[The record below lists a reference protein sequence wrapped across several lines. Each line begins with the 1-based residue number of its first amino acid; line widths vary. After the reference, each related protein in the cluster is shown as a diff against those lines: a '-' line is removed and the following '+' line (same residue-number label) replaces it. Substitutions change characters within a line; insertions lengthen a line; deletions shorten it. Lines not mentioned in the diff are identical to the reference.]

1 MMKFLDIFQIIVRV
15 LETIVDMLANESTK
29 DNPAQL
35 SQFVTCKVAF
45 ELPYIIYYTMF
56 YKVYNKITHDTRKF
70 NPLTLAGAT
79 VIGSGISAVGNA
91 LGGVLSTQSNKKLM
105 REQMHWQE
113 SMYQRQLQDARE
125 NWRMQ
130 NAYNSPANQRKLLED
145 AGFNPGMLGSDL
157 QSASSADNIA
167 MGNVP
172 SAPSYSMTP
181 NYIADTVNSATQAFS
196 TLVAANATKQNAD
209 TNAKNA
215 ETNAKNAG
223 VNQQNADTQSA
234 LAYHQN
240 AMTRQNIQ
248 LAAQENAFKSEFM
261 QNQINQMRANTNLV
275 RVQTGIAS
283 ITKEWLPYEKSMQLS
298 KLSADIDNVLEDV
311 KLKKVSIKVGE
322 AQVRQLL
329 ASASLLISQAK
340 TNDAL
345 RPSQVSASET
355 HASNLRKGIS
365 DTFNSDKW
373 LAPVSISAN
382 GSLNVYGGSAGT
394 SVNVPRGVVTDGV
407 GAILKVADRLKN
419 KVMAAPKHFDV
430 SQLQQPGMM
439 SQ

>member
-1 MMKFLDIFQIIVRV
+1 
-15 LETIVDMLANESTK
+15 
-29 DNPAQL
+29 
-35 SQFVTCKVAF
+35 
-45 ELPYIIYYTMF
+45 MF
-56 YKVYNKITHDTRKF
+56 YKVYNKISYDSRKF
-70 NPLTLAGAT
+70 VPLTMAGAT
-79 VIGSGISAVGNA
+79 VIGSGISAIGNA
-91 LGGVLSTQSNKKLM
+91 LGGVLSAQSNKKLM

-113 SMYQRQLQDARE
+113 SMYQRQLQDARD
-125 NWRMQ
+125 NWHMQ
-130 NAYNSPANQRKLLED
+130 NEYNSPANQRKLLED
-145 AGFNPGMLGSDL
+145 AGYNPAMMGADL

-196 TLVAANATKQNAD
+196 TLVAAHAAKQNADANSKNAD

-215 ETNAKNAG
+215 G
-223 VNQQNADTQSA
+223 INQQNADTQSA
-234 LAYHQN
+234 LAYHNN
-240 AMTRQNIQ
+240 ALTRQNIQ

-261 QNQINQMRANTNLV
+261 TNQINQMRANTNLV

-283 ITKEWLPYEKSMQLS
+283 ITKQWLPYEKSMQLS

-329 ASASLLISQAK
+329 SSAALLIEQAA
-340 TNDAL
+340 TARDL
-345 RPSQVSASET
+345 RPSQVSASVS
-355 HASNLRKGIS
+355 HASNLKQGIS
-365 DTFNSDKW
+365 DTFTSDKW

-407 GAILKVADRLKN
+407 GAILKVADRLKS
-419 KVMAAPKHFDV
+419 KVTAAPKHFDV
-430 SQLQQPGMM
+430 SQLEQPGMM

>member
-1 MMKFLDIFQIIVRV
+1 
-15 LETIVDMLANESTK
+15 
-29 DNPAQL
+29 
-35 SQFVTCKVAF
+35 
-45 ELPYIIYYTMF
+45 MF
-56 YKVYNKITHDTRKF
+56 YKVYNKITHDNRKF
-70 NPLTLAGAT
+70 TPLTMAGAS
-79 VIGSGISAVGNA
+79 VIGSGISAIGNA
-91 LGGVLSTQSNKKLM
+91 LGGVFSSQSNKKLM
-105 REQMHWQE
+105 REQMRWQE
-113 SMYQRQLQDARE
+113 SMYARQLQDARD
-125 NWRMQ
+125 NWKMQ
-130 NAYNSPANQRKLLED
+130 NEYNSPANQRKLLED
-145 AGFNPGMLGSDL
+145 AGYNPAMMGADL

-196 TLVAANATKQNAD
+196 TLVAAHASQQNAD

-223 VNQQNADTQSA
+223 INQQNADTQSS

-240 AMTRQNIQ
+240 ALTRQNIQ

-261 QNQINQMRANTNLV
+261 QNQISQMKANTNLV

-329 ASASLLISQAK
+329 NSAALLIEQAK
-340 TNDAL
+340 TARGL

-355 HASNLRKGIS
+355 HASNMKKGIS
-365 DTFNSDKW
+365 DTFESDKW
-373 LAPVSISAN
+373 LSPISISAN

-394 SVNVPRGVVTDGV
+394 SVNIPRGVVTDGV
-407 GAILKVADRLKN
+407 DAILKVADRIKN
-419 KVMAAPKHFDV
+419 KVTAAPQHFDT
-430 SQLQQPGMM
+430 SQLTKPGMM

>member
-1 MMKFLDIFQIIVRV
+1 
-15 LETIVDMLANESTK
+15 
-29 DNPAQL
+29 
-35 SQFVTCKVAF
+35 
-45 ELPYIIYYTMF
+45 MF

-105 REQMHWQE
+105 REQMRWQE

-145 AGFNPGMLGSDL
+145 AGFNPGMMGSDL

>member
-1 MMKFLDIFQIIVRV
+1 M
-15 LETIVDMLANESTK
+15 
-29 DNPAQL
+29 
-35 SQFVTCKVAF
+35 
-45 ELPYIIYYTMF
+45 LPYIIKYTMF
-56 YKVYNKITHDTRKF
+56 YKVYNKITHDQRKF
-70 NPLTLAGAT
+70 IPLTMAGAS
-79 VIGSGISAVGNA
+79 VIGSGISAIGNA
-91 LGGVLSTQSNKKLM
+91 LGGVLSAQSNKKLM
-105 REQMHWQE
+105 REQMRWQE
-113 SMYQRQLQDARE
+113 SMYQRQHDDALYNWMLQNR
-125 NWRMQ
+125 
-130 NAYNSPANQRKLLED
+130 YNSPENQRKLLEQ
-145 AGFNPGMLGSDL
+145 AGYNPAMMGADL

-196 TLVAANATKQNAD
+196 TLVAAHAAKQNAD
-209 TNAKNA
+209 SNAKNA

-223 VNQQNADTQSA
+223 INQQNADTQSA

-240 AMTRQNIQ
+240 ALTRQNIQ
-248 LAAQENAFKSEFM
+248 LAAQENSFKSEFM
-261 QNQINQMRANTNLV
+261 QTQINQMKANSNLV
-275 RVQTGIAS
+275 RMQTGIAA

-329 ASASLLISQAK
+329 SSAQLLMEQA
-340 TNDAL
+340 TTAHDL

-365 DTFNSDKW
+365 DTFTSDKW
-373 LAPVSISAN
+373 LAPISISAN

-407 GAILKVADRLKN
+407 DAILKVADRIKS
-419 KVMAAPKHFDV
+419 KVTAAPKHFDV
-430 SQLQQPGMM
+430 SQLEQPGMM

>member
-1 MMKFLDIFQIIVRV
+1 
-15 LETIVDMLANESTK
+15 
-29 DNPAQL
+29 
-35 SQFVTCKVAF
+35 
-45 ELPYIIYYTMF
+45 MF
-56 YKVYNKITHDTRKF
+56 YKVYNKIAYDTRKHF
-70 NPLTLAGAT
+70 GVAT
-79 VIGSGISAVGNA
+79 AALIGGGISAIGNT
-91 LGGVLSTQSNKKLM
+91 LGGVISAKSNKHLM
-105 REQMHWQE
+105 REQMRWEE
-113 SMYQRQLQDARE
+113 SMYARQLQDARE

-130 NAYNSPANQRKLLED
+130 NEYNSPANQRKLLEE
-145 AGFNPGMLGSDL
+145 AGYNPAMMGADL

-223 VNQQNADTQSA
+223 INQQNADTQSA

-240 AMTRQNIQ
+240 ALTRENIQ

-275 RVQTGIAS
+275 RLQTGIAA

-311 KLKKVSIKVGE
+311 KLKKVSQKVGE

-329 ASASLLISQAK
+329 SSAQLLIEQA
-340 TNDAL
+340 TTAHDL
-345 RPSQVSASET
+345 RPSQVSQSVT
-355 HASNLRKGIS
+355 HAANMKKGIS
-365 DTFNSDKW
+365 DTFTSDKW
-373 LAPVSISAN
+373 LSSVSISAN
-382 GSLNVYGGSAGT
+382 GSLNVYGGSAGA
-394 SVNVPRGVVTDGV
+394 SINVPRGVVTDGV
-407 GAILKVADRLKN
+407 GAILKVADRLK
-419 KVMAAPKHFDV
+419 KQVTAAPKHFDV
-430 SQLQQPGMM
+430 SQLEQPGMM

>member
-1 MMKFLDIFQIIVRV
+1 
-15 LETIVDMLANESTK
+15 
-29 DNPAQL
+29 
-35 SQFVTCKVAF
+35 
-45 ELPYIIYYTMF
+45 MF
-56 YKVYNKITHDTRKF
+56 YKVYNKISHDTRKF
-70 NPLTLAGAT
+70 TPLTMAGAS

-91 LGGVLSTQSNKKLM
+91 LGGVFSSKSNKKLM
-105 REQMHWQE
+105 REQMRWQE
-113 SMYQRQLQDARE
+113 SMYARQLQDARE

-130 NAYNSPANQRKLLED
+130 NEYNSPANQRKLLED
-145 AGFNPGMLGSDL
+145 AGYNPAMMGADL

-172 SAPSYSMTP
+172 SAPTYSTTP

-196 TLVAANATKQNAD
+196 TLVAAHAAKQNAD

-215 ETNAKNAG
+215 DTNAKNAG
-223 VNQQNADTQSA
+223 INQQNADTQSA

-240 AMTRQNIQ
+240 ALTRQNIQ

-261 QNQINQMRANTNLV
+261 TNQINQMRANTNLV
-275 RVQTGIAS
+275 RVQTGIAA

-311 KLKKVSIKVGE
+311 KLKKVSQKVGE
-322 AQVRQLL
+322 AQVKQLL
-329 ASASLLISQAK
+329 NSAALLISQTK

-355 HASNLRKGIS
+355 HAANMKKGIS
-365 DTFNSDKW
+365 DTFTSDKW

-382 GSLNVYGGSAGT
+382 GSLNVYGGSAGS

-419 KVMAAPKHFDV
+419 KVMAAPKHVDV
-430 SQLQQPGMM
+430 SQFQEPGMM

>member
-1 MMKFLDIFQIIVRV
+1 
-15 LETIVDMLANESTK
+15 
-29 DNPAQL
+29 
-35 SQFVTCKVAF
+35 
-45 ELPYIIYYTMF
+45 MF
-56 YKVYNKITHDTRKF
+56 YKVYNKISHDNRKCI
-70 NPLTLAGAT
+70 PLTMAGAS

-91 LGGVLSTQSNKKLM
+91 LGGVLSSQSNKKLM
-105 REQMHWQE
+105 REQMRWQE
-113 SMYQRQLQDARE
+113 SMYARQLQDARD

-130 NAYNSPANQRKLLED
+130 NEYNSPANQRKLLED
-145 AGFNPGMLGSDL
+145 AGYNPAMMGADL

-196 TLVAANATKQNAD
+196 TLVAAHVAKQNADTNSKNAD

-215 ETNAKNAG
+215 G
-223 VNQQNADTQSA
+223 INQQNADTQSA
-234 LAYHQN
+234 LAYHSN
-240 AMTRQNIQ
+240 ALTRQNIQ

-261 QNQINQMRANTNLV
+261 SNQINQMRANTNLV
-275 RVQTGIAS
+275 RVQTGIAA

-329 ASASLLISQAK
+329 SSAQLLIAQTK
-340 TNDAL
+340 TANEL
-345 RPSQVSASET
+345 RSSQVSASET

-365 DTFNSDKW
+365 DTFTSDKW
-373 LAPVSISAN
+373 LAPLSISAN
-382 GSLNVYGGSAGT
+382 GSLNIYGGSAGT
-394 SVNVPRGVVTDGV
+394 SVNIPRGVVTDGV
-407 GAILKVADRLKN
+407 DAILKVADRLKQ
-419 KVMAAPKHFDV
+419 KVTASPRHFDT
-430 SQLQQPGMM
+430 SQLTQPGMM

>member
-1 MMKFLDIFQIIVRV
+1 
-15 LETIVDMLANESTK
+15 
-29 DNPAQL
+29 
-35 SQFVTCKVAF
+35 
-45 ELPYIIYYTMF
+45 MF
-56 YKVYNKITHDTRKF
+56 YKVYNKITHDNRKF
-70 NPLTLAGAT
+70 NPLTMAGAS

-91 LGGVLSTQSNKKLM
+91 LGGVLSSQSNKKLM
-105 REQMHWQE
+105 REQMRWQE
-113 SMYQRQLQDARE
+113 SMYARQLQDARD
-125 NWRMQ
+125 NWKMQ

-145 AGFNPGMLGSDL
+145 AGFNPGMMGSDL
-157 QSASSADNIA
+157 QSASSADNIP

-172 SAPSYSMTP
+172 TAPSYSMTP

-196 TLVAANATKQNAD
+196 TLVAAHATKQNAD

-223 VNQQNADTQSA
+223 INQQNADTQSA

-240 AMTRQNIQ
+240 ALTRQNIQ

-275 RVQTGIAS
+275 RVQTGIAA

-322 AQVRQLL
+322 AQVKQLM
-329 ASASLLISQAK
+329 ASAGLLIQQAI
-340 TNDAL
+340 TARDL

-355 HASNLRKGIS
+355 HAGNLKKGIS
-365 DTFNSDKW
+365 DTFTSDKW
-373 LAPVSISAN
+373 LAPISVSAN

-394 SVNVPRGVVTDGV
+394 SVNVPQGVVKDGV
-407 GAILKVADRLKN
+407 GAILKVADHIKN
-419 KVMAAPKHFDV
+419 QVTAAPKHVDM
-430 SQLQQPGMM
+430 SQFQQPGMM

>member
-1 MMKFLDIFQIIVRV
+1 M
-15 LETIVDMLANESTK
+15 
-29 DNPAQL
+29 
-35 SQFVTCKVAF
+35 
-45 ELPYIIYYTMF
+45 LPYIIFYIMF
-56 YKVYNKITHDTRKF
+56 YKVYNKITHDTRKL
-70 NPLTLAGAT
+70 NPLTMAGAT

-91 LGGVLSTQSNKKLM
+91 LGGVFSSSSNKKLM

-113 SMYQRQLQDARE
+113 SMYARQLQDARD

-130 NAYNSPANQRKLLED
+130 NEYNSPANQRKLLED
-145 AGFNPGMLGSDL
+145 AGYNPAMMGADL

-172 SAPSYSMTP
+172 SAPSYSTTP

-196 TLVAANATKQNAD
+196 TLVAAHAAKQNAD
-209 TNAKNA
+209 TNARNA
-215 ETNAKNAG
+215 DTNARNADT
-223 VNQQNADTQSA
+223 NQQNADTQSA
-234 LAYHQN
+234 LAYHSN
-240 AMTRQNIQ
+240 ALTRQSIQ
-248 LAAQENAFKSEFM
+248 LAAQENVFKSEFM

-275 RVQTGIAS
+275 RVQTGIAA

-298 KLSADIDNVLEDV
+298 KLSADIDDVLQDV
-311 KLKKVSIKVGE
+311 KLKKVSTKVGE
-322 AQVRQLL
+322 AQVKQLL
-329 ASASLLISQAK
+329 ASAELLISQAK
-340 TNDAL
+340 TNDAM
-345 RPSQVSASET
+345 RPSQVSASQT
-355 HASNLRKGIS
+355 HASNLKKGVS
-365 DTFNSDKW
+365 DTFESDKW

-407 GAILKVADRLKN
+407 GAILKVADRLKT
-419 KVMAAPKHFDV
+419 KVTSAPTHFDV

>member
-1 MMKFLDIFQIIVRV
+1 
-15 LETIVDMLANESTK
+15 
-29 DNPAQL
+29 
-35 SQFVTCKVAF
+35 
-45 ELPYIIYYTMF
+45 MF
-56 YKVYNKITHDTRKF
+56 YKVYNKITHDNRKF
-70 NPLTLAGAT
+70 NPLTMAGAS

-91 LGGVLSTQSNKKLM
+91 LGGVLSSQSNKKLM
-105 REQMHWQE
+105 REQMRWQE
-113 SMYQRQLQDARE
+113 SMYARQLQDARD
-125 NWRMQ
+125 NWKMQ
-130 NAYNSPANQRKLLED
+130 NEYNSPANQRKLLEE
-145 AGFNPGMLGSDL
+145 AGYNPAMMGSDL

-196 TLVAANATKQNAD
+196 TLVAAHATKQNAD

-223 VNQQNADTQSA
+223 INQQNADTQSA

-240 AMTRQNIQ
+240 ALTRQNIQ

-322 AQVRQLL
+322 AQVKQLMASAQLL
-329 ASASLLISQAK
+329 IEQA
-340 TNDAL
+340 TTARDL

-355 HASNLRKGIS
+355 HAGNLKKGIS
-365 DTFNSDKW
+365 DTFTSDKW
-373 LAPVSISAN
+373 LAPISVSAN

-394 SVNVPRGVVTDGV
+394 SVNVPQGVVKDGV
-407 GAILKVADRLKN
+407 DAILKVADHIKN
-419 KVMAAPKHFDV
+419 QVTAAPKHVDM
-430 SQLQQPGMM
+430 SQFQQPGMM

>member
-1 MMKFLDIFQIIVRV
+1 
-15 LETIVDMLANESTK
+15 
-29 DNPAQL
+29 
-35 SQFVTCKVAF
+35 
-45 ELPYIIYYTMF
+45 MF
-56 YKVYNKITHDTRKF
+56 YKVYNKITHDNRKF
-70 NPLTLAGAT
+70 MPLGAAAAS

-91 LGGVLSTQSNKKLM
+91 LGGVFSSKSNKKLM
-105 REQMHWQE
+105 REQMRWQE
-113 SMYQRQLQDARE
+113 SMYARQLQDSRD
-125 NWRMQ
+125 NWKMQ
-130 NAYNSPANQRKLLED
+130 NEYNSPANQRKLLEE
-145 AGFNPGMLGSDL
+145 AGYNPGMMGSDL

-196 TLVAANATKQNAD
+196 TLVAASATKQNAD

-215 ETNAKNAG
+215 DTNAKNAG
-223 VNQQNADTQSA
+223 TNQQNADTQSS
-234 LAYHQN
+234 LAYYSN
-240 AMTRQNIQ
+240 ALNRQNIH
-248 LAAQENAFKSEFM
+248 LLEQENAFKSVFM
-261 QNQINQMRANTNLV
+261 QTQINQMRANTNLV
-275 RVQTGIAS
+275 RVQTGIAA

-311 KLKKVSIKVGE
+311 KLKKVQQKVGE
-322 AQVRQLL
+322 AQVKQLL
-329 ASASLLISQAK
+329 NSAALLLSQAK

-345 RPSQVSASET
+345 RSSQVSASET
-355 HASNLRKGIS
+355 HAANMKKGIS

-407 GAILKVADRLKN
+407 GAILKVADQLKN
-419 KVMAAPKHFDV
+419 KVTAAPKHVDV
-430 SQLQQPGMM
+430 SQFEQPGMM

>member
-1 MMKFLDIFQIIVRV
+1 
-15 LETIVDMLANESTK
+15 
-29 DNPAQL
+29 
-35 SQFVTCKVAF
+35 
-45 ELPYIIYYTMF
+45 MF
-56 YKVYNKITHDTRKF
+56 YKVYNKITHDNRKF
-70 NPLTLAGAT
+70 MPLGAAAAS
-79 VIGSGISAVGNA
+79 VIGSGISAIGNA
-91 LGGVLSTQSNKKLM
+91 LGGVFSSQSNKKLM

-125 NWRMQ
+125 NWKMQ
-130 NAYNSPANQRKLLED
+130 NEYNSPANQRKLLEE
-145 AGFNPGMLGSDL
+145 AGFNPGMMGADL

-196 TLVAANATKQNAD
+196 TLVAAHAAKQNAD

-215 ETNAKNAG
+215 DTNAKNAG
-223 VNQQNADTQSA
+223 SNQQNADTQSS
-234 LAYHQN
+234 LAYYSN
-240 AMTRQNIQ
+240 ALSRQNIQ
-248 LAAQENAFKSEFM
+248 LLAQENAFKSEFM
-261 QNQINQMRANTNLV
+261 QTQIAQMRANTNLV
-275 RVQTGIAS
+275 RVQTGIAA
-283 ITKEWLPYEKSMQLS
+283 ITQEWLPYEKSMQLS

-311 KLKKVSIKVGE
+311 KLKKVSQKVGE
-322 AQVRQLL
+322 AQVQQLL
-329 ASASLLISQAK
+329 NSAALLLAQTK
-340 TNDAL
+340 TADAL

-355 HASNLRKGIS
+355 HASNLRKGVS
-365 DTFNSDKW
+365 DTFTSDKW

-419 KVMAAPKHFDV
+419 KVMSAPKHVDV
-430 SQLQQPGMM
+430 SQFEQPGMM

>member
-1 MMKFLDIFQIIVRV
+1 
-15 LETIVDMLANESTK
+15 
-29 DNPAQL
+29 
-35 SQFVTCKVAF
+35 
-45 ELPYIIYYTMF
+45 MF
-56 YKVYNKITHDTRKF
+56 YKVYNKITHDNRKF
-70 NPLTLAGAT
+70 NPLTMAGAS

-91 LGGVLSTQSNKKLM
+91 LGGVLSSQSNKKLM
-105 REQMHWQE
+105 REQMRWQE
-113 SMYQRQLQDARE
+113 SMYARQLQDARD
-125 NWRMQ
+125 NWKMQ
-130 NAYNSPANQRKLLED
+130 NEYNSPANQRKLLEE
-145 AGFNPGMLGSDL
+145 AGYNPAMMGSDL

-196 TLVAANATKQNAD
+196 TLVAAHATKQNAD

-223 VNQQNADTQSA
+223 INQQNADTQSA

-240 AMTRQNIQ
+240 ALTRQNIQ

-322 AQVRQLL
+322 AQVKQLMASAQLL
-329 ASASLLISQAK
+329 IEQA
-340 TNDAL
+340 TTARDL

-355 HASNLRKGIS
+355 HAGNLKKGIS
-365 DTFNSDKW
+365 DTFTSSNTLSMSALNLLNCMLFSYGSHSLVIAAIPVWTRTRLVFARIWLIWFCMNSD
-373 LAPVSISAN
+373 
-382 GSLNVYGGSAGT
+382 
-394 SVNVPRGVVTDGV
+394 
-407 GAILKVADRLKN
+407 LKAFSC
-419 KVMAAPKHFDV
+419 AA
-430 SQLQQPGMM
+430 S
-439 SQ
+439 

>member
-1 MMKFLDIFQIIVRV
+1 
-15 LETIVDMLANESTK
+15 
-29 DNPAQL
+29 
-35 SQFVTCKVAF
+35 
-45 ELPYIIYYTMF
+45 MF

-70 NPLTLAGAT
+70 SPLTMAGAT
-79 VIGSGISAVGNA
+79 LLGSGINAVGNA
-91 LGGVLSTQSNKKLM
+91 LGGVLSSQSNKKLM
-105 REQMHWQE
+105 REQMRWQE
-113 SMYQRQLQDARE
+113 SMYARQLQDARE
-125 NWRMQ
+125 NWKMQ
-130 NAYNSPANQRKLLED
+130 NEYNSPANQRKLLED
-145 AGFNPGMLGSDL
+145 AGFNPAMMGADL

-196 TLVAANATKQNAD
+196 TLVAAHVSKQNAD

-215 ETNAKNAG
+215 DTNAKNAG
-223 VNQQNADTQSA
+223 INQQNADTQSA

-240 AMTRQNIQ
+240 ALTRQNIQ
-248 LAAQENAFKSEFM
+248 LAAQENVFKSEFM

-275 RVQTGIAS
+275 RLQTGIAA

-322 AQVRQLL
+322 AQVKQLL
-329 ASASLLISQAK
+329 SSAQLLMEQA
-340 TNDAL
+340 TTAHDL
-345 RPSQVSASET
+345 RPSQVSQSVT
-355 HASNLRKGIS
+355 HAANMKKGVS
-365 DTFNSDKW
+365 DTFTSDKW
-373 LAPVSISAN
+373 LAPISVSAN

-407 GAILKVADRLKN
+407 GAILKVADHLKQ
-419 KVMAAPKHFDV
+419 KVTAAPKRFDV
-430 SQLQQPGMM
+430 SQLEQPGMM

>member
-1 MMKFLDIFQIIVRV
+1 
-15 LETIVDMLANESTK
+15 
-29 DNPAQL
+29 
-35 SQFVTCKVAF
+35 
-45 ELPYIIYYTMF
+45 MF

>member
-1 MMKFLDIFQIIVRV
+1 
-15 LETIVDMLANESTK
+15 
-29 DNPAQL
+29 
-35 SQFVTCKVAF
+35 
-45 ELPYIIYYTMF
+45 
-56 YKVYNKITHDTRKF
+56 
-70 NPLTLAGAT
+70 
-79 VIGSGISAVGNA
+79 
-91 LGGVLSTQSNKKLM
+91 M

-145 AGFNPGMLGSDL
+145 AGFNPGMMGSDL

-196 TLVAANATKQNAD
+196 TLVAAHANQQNAD

-215 ETNAKNAG
+215 DTNAKNAG
-223 VNQQNADTQSA
+223 INQQNADTQSA
-234 LAYHQN
+234 LAYHSN
-240 AMTRQNIQ
+240 ALTRQNIQ

-275 RVQTGIAS
+275 RVQTGIAA

-311 KLKKVSIKVGE
+311 KLKKVSQKVGE

-329 ASASLLISQAK
+329 SSAQLLLEQA
-340 TNDAL
+340 TTAHDL
-345 RPSQVSASET
+345 RPSQVSASVT
-355 HASNLRKGIS
+355 HASNLKKGVS
-365 DTFNSDKW
+365 DTFTSDKW
-373 LAPVSISAN
+373 LAPISISAN

-394 SVNVPRGVVTDGV
+394 SVNIPRGVVTDGV
-407 GAILKVADRLKN
+407 GAILKVADRIRS
-419 KVMAAPKHFDV
+419 KVTSSPRRFDT
-430 SQLQQPGMM
+430 SQLMQPGMM

>member
-1 MMKFLDIFQIIVRV
+1 
-15 LETIVDMLANESTK
+15 
-29 DNPAQL
+29 
-35 SQFVTCKVAF
+35 
-45 ELPYIIYYTMF
+45 MF

-70 NPLTLAGAT
+70 SPLTMAGAT

-91 LGGVLSTQSNKKLM
+91 LGGVFSSQSNKKLM
-105 REQMHWQE
+105 REQMRWQE
-113 SMYQRQLQDARE
+113 SMYQRQLQDARD
-125 NWRMQ
+125 NWKMQ
-130 NAYNSPANQRKLLED
+130 NEYNSPANQRKLLED
-145 AGFNPGMLGSDL
+145 AGYNPAMMGADL

-167 MGNVP
+167 MGDVP

-196 TLVAANATKQNAD
+196 TLVAAQATKQNAD
-209 TNAKNA
+209 TNTKNA
-215 ETNAKNAG
+215 ETNARNAG
-223 VNQQNADTQSA
+223 INQQNADTQSA

-240 AMTRQNIQ
+240 ALTRQNIQ

-275 RVQTGIAS
+275 RIQTGIAA
-283 ITKEWLPYEKSMQLS
+283 ITKEWLPTEKSMQLS

-311 KLKKVSIKVGE
+311 KLKKASIKVAE
-322 AQVRQLL
+322 AQVNQLL
-329 ASASLLISQAK
+329 ASAELLISQAK

-345 RPSQVSASET
+345 RPSQVSASQT
-355 HASNLRKGIS
+355 HASNLNKGIS
-365 DTFNSDKW
+365 DTFTSDKW

-419 KVMAAPKHFDV
+419 KAMAAPKHFDV

>member
-1 MMKFLDIFQIIVRV
+1 
-15 LETIVDMLANESTK
+15 
-29 DNPAQL
+29 
-35 SQFVTCKVAF
+35 
-45 ELPYIIYYTMF
+45 MF

-70 NPLTLAGAT
+70 TPLTMAGAT

-91 LGGVLSTQSNKKLM
+91 LGGVFSSQSNKKLM
-105 REQMHWQE
+105 REQMRWQE
-113 SMYQRQLQDARE
+113 SMYQRQLQDARD
-125 NWRMQ
+125 NWKMQ
-130 NAYNSPANQRKLLED
+130 NEYNSPANQRKLLED
-145 AGFNPGMLGSDL
+145 AGYNPAMMGADL

-167 MGNVP
+167 MGDVP

-196 TLVAANATKQNAD
+196 TLVAAQATKQNAD
-209 TNAKNA
+209 TNTKNA
-215 ETNAKNAG
+215 ETNARNAG
-223 VNQQNADTQSA
+223 INQQNADTQSA

-240 AMTRQNIQ
+240 ALTRQNIQ

-275 RVQTGIAS
+275 RIQTGIAA
-283 ITKEWLPYEKSMQLS
+283 ITKEWLPTEKSMQLS

-311 KLKKVSIKVGE
+311 KLKKASIKVAE
-322 AQVRQLL
+322 AQVNQLL
-329 ASASLLISQAK
+329 ASAELLISQAK

-345 RPSQVSASET
+345 RPSQVSASQT
-355 HASNLRKGIS
+355 HASNLNKGIS
-365 DTFNSDKW
+365 DTFTSDKW

-419 KVMAAPKHFDV
+419 KAMAAPKHFDV

>member
-1 MMKFLDIFQIIVRV
+1 
-15 LETIVDMLANESTK
+15 
-29 DNPAQL
+29 
-35 SQFVTCKVAF
+35 
-45 ELPYIIYYTMF
+45 MF
-56 YKVYNKITHDTRKF
+56 YKVYNKIAYDTRKH
-70 NPLTLAGAT
+70 LGVAT
-79 VIGSGISAVGNA
+79 AALIGGGISAIGNT
-91 LGGVLSTQSNKKLM
+91 LGGVFSSKSNKNLM
-105 REQMHWQE
+105 REQMRWQE
-113 SMYQRQLQDARE
+113 SMYARQLQDARD
-125 NWRMQ
+125 NWKMQ
-130 NAYNSPANQRKLLED
+130 NEYNSPANQRKLLEE
-145 AGFNPGMLGSDL
+145 AGYNPGMMGADL

-196 TLVAANATKQNAD
+196 TLVAAHATKQNAD

-223 VNQQNADTQSA
+223 INQQNADTQSA

-240 AMTRQNIQ
+240 ALTRQNIQ
-248 LAAQENAFKSEFM
+248 LVAQENSFKSEFM
-261 QNQINQMRANTNLV
+261 SNQIAQMRANTNLV
-275 RVQTGIAS
+275 RVQTGIAA

-322 AQVRQLL
+322 AQVKQLL
-329 ASASLLISQAK
+329 SSAALLIEQA
-340 TNDAL
+340 TTARDL

-355 HASNLRKGIS
+355 HASNMKKGIS
-365 DTFNSDKW
+365 DTFTSDKW
-373 LAPVSISAN
+373 LAPISISAN
-382 GSLNVYGGSAGT
+382 GSMNIYGGSVGT

-407 GAILKVADRLKN
+407 DAVLKVADRIKS
-419 KVMAAPKHFDV
+419 KVTAPPKHFDV
-430 SQLQQPGMM
+430 SQLEQPGMM

>member
-1 MMKFLDIFQIIVRV
+1 
-15 LETIVDMLANESTK
+15 
-29 DNPAQL
+29 
-35 SQFVTCKVAF
+35 
-45 ELPYIIYYTMF
+45 MF
-56 YKVYNKITHDTRKF
+56 YKVYNKITHDNRKF
-70 NPLTLAGAT
+70 IPLGAPAAS
-79 VIGSGISAVGNA
+79 VIGSGISAIGNA
-91 LGGVLSTQSNKKLM
+91 LGGVLSSQSNKKLM
-105 REQMHWQE
+105 REQMRWQE
-113 SMYQRQLQDARE
+113 SMYARQLQDARD
-125 NWRMQ
+125 NWKMQ
-130 NAYNSPANQRKLLED
+130 NEYNSPANQRKLLEQ
-145 AGFNPGMLGSDL
+145 AGFNPGMMGSDV

-181 NYIADTVNSATQAFS
+181 NYFADTVNSATQAFS
-196 TLVAANATKQNAD
+196 TLVAAHATKQNAD

-223 VNQQNADTQSA
+223 INQQNADTQSA
-234 LAYHQN
+234 LAYHSN
-240 AMTRQNIQ
+240 ALTRENIQ

-275 RVQTGIAS
+275 RVQTGIAA

-329 ASASLLISQAK
+329 SSATLLISQSK

-345 RPSQVSASET
+345 RSSQVSASET

-365 DTFNSDKW
+365 DTFTSDKW

-382 GSLNVYGGSAGT
+382 GSLNIYGGSAGT

-407 GAILKVADRLKN
+407 DAILKVADHLKN
-419 KVMAAPKHFDV
+419 KATAAPKHFDV

>member
-1 MMKFLDIFQIIVRV
+1 MATLHY
-15 LETIVDMLANESTK
+15 L
-29 DNPAQL
+29 
-35 SQFVTCKVAF
+35 
-45 ELPYIIYYTMF
+45 YTMF
-56 YKVYNKITHDTRKF
+56 YKVYNKITHDNRKF
-70 NPLTLAGAT
+70 MPLGAAAAS
-79 VIGSGISAVGNA
+79 VIGSGISAIGNA
-91 LGGVLSTQSNKKLM
+91 LGGVFSSSSNKKLM
-105 REQMHWQE
+105 REQMRWQE
-113 SMYQRQLQDARE
+113 SMYSRQLQDARE
-125 NWRMQ
+125 NWKMQ
-130 NAYNSPANQRKLLED
+130 NEYNSPANQRKLLEE
-145 AGFNPGMLGSDL
+145 AGYNPGMMGSDL

-196 TLVAANATKQNAD
+196 TLVAANATKKNAD

-223 VNQQNADTQSA
+223 INQQNADTQSA
-234 LAYHQN
+234 LAYYQN
-240 AMTRQNIQ
+240 ALTRQNIQ
-248 LAAQENAFKSEFM
+248 LAAQENVFKSEFM

-275 RVQTGIAS
+275 RIQTGIAA
-283 ITKEWLPYEKSMQLS
+283 ITKEWLPTEKSMQLS

-311 KLKKVSIKVGE
+311 KLKKVSQKVGE

-329 ASASLLISQAK
+329 SSAELLISQTK

-345 RPSQVSASET
+345 RPSQVSASQS
-355 HASNLRKGIS
+355 HASNMKKGIS
-365 DTFNSDKW
+365 DTFTSDKW

-419 KVMAAPKHFDV
+419 KVTAAPKHFDV
-430 SQLQQPGMM
+430 SQLEQPGMM